1 MAGVNRIYSDPMGK
15 TAQLF
20 VSFLLN
26 ALLLSYLSVNAVAQP
41 AGLTSNYNDHPLL
54 DRFPDSEIASVEFN
68 EDANYRL
75 VLSGLQRTRGV
86 VTPETSE
93 RLRGDVTKIVYEV
106 FQEFTGE
113 DVFRFFQEQL
123 KERGYSDLFTCNGRS
138 CGSSNYWAN
147 DIFRNRILY
156 GPERNQYYLAARV
169 DTESEMSAYVALYII
184 TRGNR
189 QIYAYVEI
197 IEPGGTKARIDSIEE
212 NELLETLLEDGS
224 VVASTLSFIT
234 DSRLSTQSNL
244 APIINMLRTDM
255 SLNVYLVVHLGGSGS
270 LESLMSR
277 SLTRAELLKQQ
288 IQDLGINGDRITAQ
302 GVGPLAPICA
312 VGNCQDR
319 VEVVLR

>member
-1 MAGVNRIYSDPMGK
+1 MFPDLMKK
-15 TAQLF
+15 TTQLF
-20 VSFLLN
+20 ISFLLN
-26 ALLLSYLSVNAVAQP
+26 ASLISYLSVSAVAQP
-41 AGLTSNYNDHPLL
+41 VDLTGNYNDHPLL
-54 DRFPDSEIASVEFN
+54 DRFPDSEIVSVEFN

-93 RLRGDVTKIVYEV
+93 RLRGDVTKIIYEV
-106 FQEFTGE
+106 VQEFTGE
-113 DVFRFFQEQL
+113 DVFRFFQGQL
-123 KERGYSDLFTCNGRS
+123 TERGYSDLFTCNGRG

-169 DTESEMSAYVALYII
+169 DTESEMSAYLALYII

-197 IEPGGTKARIDSIEE
+197 IEPGGTKTRIDVIEE
-212 NELLETLLEDGS
+212 NELLDTLVEDGS

-234 DSRLSTQSNL
+234 DNRLSPQSNL
-244 APIINMLRTDM
+244 APIVNMLRADM

-277 SLTRAELLKQQ
+277 SLARAELLKQQ

-302 GVGPLAPICA
+302 GVGPLAPTCA
-312 VGNCQDR
+312 AGNCQDR
-319 VEVVLR
+319 IEVVLR

>member
-1 MAGVNRIYSDPMGK
+1 MFPDLMKKA
-15 TAQLF
+15 TQLF
-20 VSFLLN
+20 ISFLLN
-26 ALLLSYLSVNAVAQP
+26 ASLISYLSVSAVAQP
-41 AGLTSNYNDHPLL
+41 VDLTGNYNDHPLL
-54 DRFPDSEIASVEFN
+54 DRFPDSEIVSVEFN

-93 RLRGDVTKIVYEV
+93 RLRGDVTKIIYEV
-106 FQEFTGE
+106 VQEFTGE
-113 DVFRFFQEQL
+113 DVFRFFQGQL
-123 KERGYSDLFTCNGRS
+123 TDRGYSDLFTCNGRG

-169 DTESEMSAYVALYII
+169 DIESEMSAYLALYII

-189 QIYAYVEI
+189 QIYAYAEI
-197 IEPGGTKARIDSIEE
+197 IEPGGTKTRIDVIEE
-212 NELLETLLEDGS
+212 NELLDTLLEDGS

-234 DSRLSTQSNL
+234 DNRLSPQSNL
-244 APIINMLRTDM
+244 APIVNMLRTDM

-277 SLTRAELLKQQ
+277 SLARAELLKQQ

-302 GVGPLAPICA
+302 GVGPLAPTCA

-319 VEVVLR
+319 IEVVLR

>member
-1 MAGVNRIYSDPMGK
+1 MFPDLMKK
-15 TAQLF
+15 TTQLF
-20 VSFLLN
+20 ISFLLN
-26 ALLLSYLSVNAVAQP
+26 ASLMSYLSVSAVAQP
-41 AGLTSNYNDHPLL
+41 ADLTGNYNDHPLL
-54 DRFPDSEIASVEFN
+54 DRFPDSEIVSVEFN

-93 RLRGDVTKIVYEV
+93 RLRGDVTKIIYEV
-106 FQEFTGE
+106 VQEFTGE
-113 DVFRFFQEQL
+113 DVFRFFQGQL
-123 KERGYSDLFTCNGRS
+123 TDRGYSDLFTCNGRG

-169 DTESEMSAYVALYII
+169 DIESEMSAYLALYII

-197 IEPGGTKARIDSIEE
+197 IEPGGTKTRIDVIEE
-212 NELLETLLEDGS
+212 NELLDTLLEDGS

-234 DSRLSTQSNL
+234 DNRLSPQSNL
-244 APIINMLRTDM
+244 APIVNMLRTDM

-277 SLTRAELLKQQ
+277 SLARAELLKQQ
-288 IQDLGINGDRITAQ
+288 IQDQGINGDRITAQ
-302 GVGPLAPICA
+302 GVGPLAPTCA

-319 VEVVLR
+319 IEVVLR